1 VLQADGQVKTG
12 RDIIIATL
20 LGAEEWGVSTAA
32 LVAGGCIM
40 MRKCHLNTCPVGVAT
55 QDPELRK
62 LFSGKPEDIVNLF
75 TFLAEEV
82 RETMAYLGFRT
93 INEMVGRAQFLKKR
107 ENINHWKAKKI
118 DFTDILYVERNEPGQ
133 SLYNTEEQDH
143 GMAMILDWGLLKQS
157 KLALDSKTPV
167 FGTFKVKNTD
177 RTIGTMLSNEI
188 SKLYGSEG
196 LPDNTINFK
205 FEGSAGQSFG
215 AFSTKGLSF
224 ELQGEAND
232 YVGKGLSGAQLAI
245 YPVAESALVPEDN
258 IIIGNVALFGATSGH
273 LFVNGQAGERFAVR
287 NSGATAVVEGV
298 GDHGCEYMTGGRAL
312 ILGATGR
319 NFAAG
324 MSGGI
329 AWIYDIN
336 EDFRENC
343 NQEMVDLDPLESE
356 DEIAIIAL
364 LKRHILLTNSR
375 RADFIL
381 QNWSR
386 EKNKFIKVFPR
397 EYKNVIRQ
405 KLVEA

>member
-1 VLQADGQVKTG
+1 
-12 RDIIIATL
+12 
-20 LGAEEWGVSTAA
+20 
-32 LVAGGCIM
+32 
-40 MRKCHLNTCPVGVAT
+40 
-55 QDPELRK
+55 
-62 LFSGKPEDIVNLF
+62 
-75 TFLAEEV
+75 
-82 RETMAYLGFRT
+82 
-93 INEMVGRAQFLKKR
+93 
-107 ENINHWKAKKI
+107 
-118 DFTDILYVERNEPGQ
+118 VERNEPGQ

-356 DEIAIIAL
+356 DETAIIAL

>member
-1 VLQADGQVKTG
+1 MEQ
-12 RDIIIATL
+12 
-20 LGAEEWGVSTAA
+20 
-32 LVAGGCIM
+32 
-40 MRKCHLNTCPVGVAT
+40 HL
-55 QDPELRK
+55 
-62 LFSGKPEDIVNLF
+62 
-75 TFLAEEV
+75 
-82 RETMAYLGFRT
+82 
-93 INEMVGRAQFLKKR
+93 
-107 ENINHWKAKKI
+107 
-118 DFTDILYVERNEPGQ
+118 
-133 SLYNTEEQDH
+133 
-143 GMAMILDWGLLKQS
+143 
-157 KLALDSKTPV
+157 
-167 FGTFKVKNTD
+167 
-177 RTIGTMLSNEI
+177 
-188 SKLYGSEG
+188 
-196 LPDNTINFK
+196 
-205 FEGSAGQSFG
+205 
-215 AFSTKGLSF
+215 
-224 ELQGEAND
+224 
-232 YVGKGLSGAQLAI
+232 
-245 YPVAESALVPEDN
+245 
-258 IIIGNVALFGATSGH
+258 GH

-356 DEIAIIAL
+356 DETAIIAL

>member
-1 VLQADGQVKTG
+1 
-12 RDIIIATL
+12 
-20 LGAEEWGVSTAA
+20 
-32 LVAGGCIM
+32 
-40 MRKCHLNTCPVGVAT
+40 
-55 QDPELRK
+55 
-62 LFSGKPEDIVNLF
+62 
-75 TFLAEEV
+75 
-82 RETMAYLGFRT
+82 
-93 INEMVGRAQFLKKR
+93 
-107 ENINHWKAKKI
+107 
-118 DFTDILYVERNEPGQ
+118 VERNEPGQ

-157 KLALDSKTPV
+157 KLALESKTPV

-356 DEIAIIAL
+356 DETAIIAL

>member
-1 VLQADGQVKTG
+1 
-12 RDIIIATL
+12 
-20 LGAEEWGVSTAA
+20 
-32 LVAGGCIM
+32 M
-40 MRKCHLNTCPVGVAT
+40 
-55 QDPELRK
+55 
-62 LFSGKPEDIVNLF
+62 
-75 TFLAEEV
+75 
-82 RETMAYLGFRT
+82 
-93 INEMVGRAQFLKKR
+93 
-107 ENINHWKAKKI
+107 
-118 DFTDILYVERNEPGQ
+118 ERNEPGQ

-157 KLALDSKTPV
+157 KLALESKTPV

-356 DEIAIIAL
+356 DETAIIAL

>member
-1 VLQADGQVKTG
+1 
-12 RDIIIATL
+12 
-20 LGAEEWGVSTAA
+20 
-32 LVAGGCIM
+32 
-40 MRKCHLNTCPVGVAT
+40 
-55 QDPELRK
+55 
-62 LFSGKPEDIVNLF
+62 
-75 TFLAEEV
+75 
-82 RETMAYLGFRT
+82 
-93 INEMVGRAQFLKKR
+93 
-107 ENINHWKAKKI
+107 
-118 DFTDILYVERNEPGQ
+118 
-133 SLYNTEEQDH
+133 
-143 GMAMILDWGLLKQS
+143 MAMILDWGLLKQS

-356 DEIAIIAL
+356 DETAIIAL